1 MEGMRTSLRI
11 TAAGVVLAA
20 VTGLAACGDD
30 DAERGGAGDVPTVAP
45 ATPASSP
52 PQGAV
57 TGSVIPA
64 PAGTELAVAGTTVA
78 ELGTDGAVLLHTA
91 PGALDAPA
99 PRPVDLGGRAATAL
113 AADGDGFLVATDD
126 QVAHVARDG
135 AVSRI
140 AGGQGQVTALAAAP
154 GDRVLAGTADGHV
167 RVLGRDGELRR
178 DLHSFVRVDQLLV
191 APASSPLAG
200 QVVVI
205 DRAQSSVTPIDI
217 DSGELKAALRAGNGV
232 TRGVVDPYG
241 RIVVSNT
248 RDGEILGFYGQPIV
262 MRFRF
267 PVAQSP
273 YALAYDATT
282 NRLWVATTG
291 DNVAVAYDLATG
303 EPREK
308 ARIGTVGQVSA
319 MATDADNGMLYL
331 LSGRGDGLQVAS
343 RTAVENR

>member
-1 MEGMRTSLRI
+1 MRKPLRI
-11 TAAGVVLAA
+11 IAACAALATVA
-20 VTGLAACGDD
+20 ALAACGSDD
-30 DAERGGAGDVPTVAP
+30 GEQAGGAGDVPTVAP
-45 ATPASSP
+45 ATPAASP
-52 PQGAV
+52 PPGGAI

-64 PAGTELAVAGTTVA
+64 PAGTALAVAGTTVA
-78 ELGTDGAVLLHTA
+78 TLGTDGAVLLHTA
-91 PGALDAPA
+91 PGAMDTPP
-99 PRPVDLGGRAATAL
+99 PRTVDLGGHPATAL

-140 AGGQGQVTALAAAP
+140 AGGQGQVSALAAAP
-154 GDRVLAGTADGHV
+154 GERVLAGTADGRV
-167 RVLGRDGELRR
+167 VVLGRDGERRR
-178 DLHSFVRVDQLLV
+178 DLHDFVRVDQLLV
-191 APASSPLAG
+191 APESSPLAG

-232 TRGVVDPYG
+232 TQGTVDPYG
-241 RIVVSNT
+241 RVLVSNT
-248 RDGEILGFYGQPIV
+248 RDNEILGFYGQPIV

-273 YALAYDATT
+273 YALTYDAAT

-291 DNVAVAYDLATG
+291 DNVAIAYDLATG

-308 ARIGTVGQVSA
+308 ARIGTIGQITA
-319 MATDADNGMLYL
+319 LATDPGNGMLYL